1 MSTVAKIM
9 NKQPKSVGP
18 GVSIV
23 SAAKKMRTE
32 RIGSLFVKKGKKL
45 VGIVTD
51 TDIVRRAVSTNKNLG
66 RMTVEKIMTTP
77 ICTIEGSQ
85 PVDDAQDMMGDL
97 GVRHLA
103 VTKAG
108 EIVGVVSV
116 RDLLLY
122 YKRYAQSKL
131 PLEAEYSEPKIMQD
145 WRMLKTASS
154 FVLGLS
160 KSSTYPRGYASGFDS
175 PAALLEGRF
184 EHPCRVKAARFFYS
198 FIW

>member
-1 MSTVAKIM
+1 MSIVEKIM
-9 NKQPKSVGP
+9 KKSLKTVGP

-23 SAAKKMRTE
+23 SAAKKMKAA

-51 TDIVRRAVSTNKNLG
+51 TDIARRAVPTNKSLG
-66 RMTVEKIMTTP
+66 KLSVEKIMTTP

-85 PVDDAQDMMGDL
+85 SVDDAQDMMADL

-116 RDLLLY
+116 RDLLLF
-122 YKRYAQSKL
+122 YKRYAQSKI
-131 PLEAEYSEPKIMQD
+131 PPEMPYSEPKIMQD
-145 WRMLKTASS
+145 
-154 FVLGLS
+154 
-160 KSSTYPRGYASGFDS
+160 
-175 PAALLEGRF
+175 
-184 EHPCRVKAARFFYS
+184 
-198 FIW
+198 

>member
-9 NKQPKSVGP
+9 SKHPKTVGP

-32 RIGSLFVKKGKKL
+32 RVGSLFVKKGKKL
-45 VGIVTD
+45 VGILTD
-51 TDIVRRAVSTNKNLG
+51 TDIVRRAVSSNKPLG
-66 RMTVEKIMTTP
+66 KMTVETIMTTP

-85 PVDDAQDMMGDL
+85 SVNDAQDMMGDL

-116 RDLLLY
+116 RDVMMF
-122 YKRYAQSKL
+122 YKRYAQSAISPEVK
-131 PLEAEYSEPKIMQD
+131 YSEPKIGQD
-145 WRMLKTASS
+145 
-154 FVLGLS
+154 
-160 KSSTYPRGYASGFDS
+160 
-175 PAALLEGRF
+175 
-184 EHPCRVKAARFFYS
+184 
-198 FIW
+198 